1 MTSKPIP
8 KTVKYP
14 RWLHDYVKTVQDEL
28 KLSHWNIGF
37 EDNFCDDGSLA
48 EIQISPA
55 QHNAT
60 VSLCREWQ
68 TWKPDTVRGTVVH
81 ELMHCHI
88 NAINEIAE
96 EHLEELSPKT
106 LAACKV
112 GITYVNERV
121 TDALAEMVS
130 PHISM
135 PVIKKQQSSIHSH
148 TVAYSRTA
156 ASKRAA
162 ASKGKKTQKPKKN
175 TVKKKTGKSKKG
187 K

>member
-1 MTSKPIP
+1 
-8 KTVKYP
+8 
-14 RWLHDYVKTVQDEL
+14 
-28 KLSHWNIGF
+28 
-37 EDNFCDDGSLA
+37 
-48 EIQISPA
+48 
-55 QHNAT
+55 
-60 VSLCREWQ
+60 
-68 TWKPDTVRGTVVH
+68 
-81 ELMHCHI
+81 MHCHI

-135 PVIKKQQSSIHSH
+135 PVIKKQQSSTYSH
-148 TVAYSRTA
+148 TVAYTRTA

-175 TVKKKTGKSKKG
+175 AGKKRTGKSKKG